1 MPEELV
7 EVKALRLKWV
17 GLREGQQRHM
27 GHTLEVM
34 GHTLEVR
41 LESKASCAWDRAG
54 LLYAAGWFQVD
65 RGARGESS
73 VVH

>member
-17 GLREGQQRHM
+17 GLREGQQRH
-27 GHTLEVM
+27 M

-65 RGARGESS
+65 RGARGGSS